1 MGRLQ
6 IEDRRQQEEKE
17 VDPKEER
24 SPLVLP
30 PPQEVQDRHDQPQAI
45 IKVERTTRCAMTR
58 HLMLPQPP
66 ANVMIALARV
76 FFAMSKGAIHPQLTR
91 YQHWRHLWELEVQM
105 STPSRSRSS
114 TMGNEDYFNWRENME
129 RRQRESKRQVQALL
143 YQTRRLKEENK
154 VLRIQV
160 SSSAPPRRMRNSRQN
175 EEATYPRNVDFL
187 HAE

>member
-1 MGRLQ
+1 
-6 IEDRRQQEEKE
+6 
-17 VDPKEER
+17 
-24 SPLVLP
+24 
-30 PPQEVQDRHDQPQAI
+30 
-45 IKVERTTRCAMTR
+45 
-58 HLMLPQPP
+58 
-66 ANVMIALARV
+66 
-76 FFAMSKGAIHPQLTR
+76 MSKGAIHPQLTR
-91 YQHWRHLWELEVQM
+91 YQHWRHLWELKVQM
-105 STPSRSRSS
+105 SAPSRSRSS

-160 SSSAPPRRMRNSRQN
+160 SSSASPRSPQPRSQCVNSRQN